1 MGTRKFIEI
10 LCKKGKEKKRKINSG
25 QTAEHKACLAK
36 TSFKEIKNRLTS
48 YSHSL
53 LINFIDFAK
62 KTASIQ
68 PAFVRFTEYDEVT
81 IFTIAA
87 QNSSW
92 KDRLIK
98 EKLTQQ
104 MYLLLEMKFS

>member
-10 LCKKGKEKKRKINSG
+10 LCKKDKEKKRKINSG
-25 QTAEHKACLAK
+25 QTAEHKACLTK

-87 QNSSW
+87 QNSS
-92 KDRLIK
+92 
-98 EKLTQQ
+98 
-104 MYLLLEMKFS
+104 